1 MPMMSMPGPQPNR
14 GFEWTQAA
22 WGPALRCASLAK
34 IAPHYFTISN
44 LALRD
49 SLAEW
54 NAVAAAMHVPA
65 GGLRLIRQ
73 VHGASVAVART
84 GDPSPWETPEADA
97 VVTDDPGVAIAVRV
111 ADCAPILL
119 ADRKQAVV
127 GAAHAGW
134 RGAVKSVASE
144 AVCAM
149 EREFGSLPS
158 DLVAAIGPCLGP
170 CCGEVGEEVIA
181 AFRDAGH
188 SEPALGRWFSPGP
201 RGRPMLDLW
210 TANVDQLIA
219 AGVPPD
225 SIHVS
230 GLCTKTHAGIMHSY
244 RVSGAA
250 AGRMVGTI
258 RARLKDEE

>member
-1 MPMMSMPGPQPNR
+1 MMSMPGPQPNR

-22 WGPALRCASLAK
+22 WGAALRCTPLAA

-44 LALRD
+44 LVLRD
-49 SLAEW
+49 SQAEW
-54 NAVAAAMHVPA
+54 NAVAAAMHVPSGA
-65 GGLRLIRQ
+65 LRLIRQ
-73 VHGASVAVART
+73 VHGASVAVARR
-84 GDPSPWETPEADA
+84 GDKLPWATPEADA
-97 VVTDDPGVAIAVRV
+97 VVTDDPEVAIGVRV

-119 ADRKQAVV
+119 ADRKRAVV

-144 AVCAM
+144 AVLAM
-149 EREFGSLPS
+149 QHEFGSVPS

-170 CCGEVGEEVIA
+170 CCGEVGKEVIA
-181 AFRDAGH
+181 AFRDARH
-188 SEPALGRWFSPGP
+188 PETALARWFSPGP

-219 AGVPPD
+219 AGVPPE
-225 SIHVS
+225 SIYVA

-250 AGRMVGTI
+250 TGRMVGVVRTK
-258 RARLKDEE
+258 RQPF

>member
-1 MPMMSMPGPQPNR
+1 MMSMPGPQPNR
-14 GFEWTQAA
+14 GFEWTQAP
-22 WGPALRCASLAK
+22 WGAALRCTSLAE

-44 LALRD
+44 LVLRD
-49 SLAEW
+49 SQAEW
-54 NAVAAAMHVPA
+54 NAVAAAMRVPA
-65 GGLRLIRQ
+65 GALRLIRQ
-73 VHGASVAVART
+73 VHGASVAVARK
-84 GDPSPWETPEADA
+84 GDTSPWNTPEADA
-97 VVTDDPGVAIAVRV
+97 VVANDPEVAIGVRV

-119 ADRKQAVV
+119 ADRKRAVV

-144 AVCAM
+144 AVLSM
-149 EREFGSLPS
+149 RREFGSAPS

-188 SEPALGRWFSPGP
+188 SETALARWFSPGP

-210 TANVDQLIA
+210 AANVDQLIA
-219 AGVPPD
+219 AGVSPP

-230 GLCTKTHAGIMHSY
+230 GLCTKTHASITHSY
-244 RVSGAA
+244 RVSGPA
-250 AGRMVGTI
+250 AGRMAGVI
-258 RARLKDEE
+258 RVKVKAEG